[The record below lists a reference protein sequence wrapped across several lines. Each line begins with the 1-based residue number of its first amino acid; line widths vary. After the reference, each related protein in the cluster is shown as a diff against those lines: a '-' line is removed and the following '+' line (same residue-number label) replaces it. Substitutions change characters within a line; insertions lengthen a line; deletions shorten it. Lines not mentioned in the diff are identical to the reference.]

1 MGKMKDIAID
11 MYNTNEDMDLET
23 YQTQQEELKRMQKEI
38 ELEQSDDLDNY
49 DNEVEDSNDPWNVD

>member
-1 MGKMKDIAID
+1 MGKMKNIAID